1 MKSFNRIKNI
11 AFLAFAM
18 TCGMS
23 SCDYLDIVPPEQPD
37 LADANKDREATLGF
51 LYSCYGSIYNP
62 QDYNTLEAGA
72 DEFVAPR
79 LWGEGMQ
86 KIQWDLNEAAS
97 LADGW
102 RWGNYYRFIG
112 QCHLFMQQL
121 PNAHAI
127 SDEEKVKMKAEIDFL
142 LAYYHMCVL
151 FQYGPCPI
159 NDSYIA
165 LDAPTSS
172 FPGRSHFDYVVEW
185 CCNKFEEACEHL
197 PATREGDDW
206 GRATSVMARALQAR
220 MRLYAA
226 SKLWN
231 GEFPFRDWK
240 NKNYETPGYGL
251 ELVSMNYDKGK
262 WDKALAACQLALQ
275 EAEKAGHKLFT
286 LQDSEALRSQENVAL
301 PYVPFHD
308 NFSGSDAAKN
318 EEFCKHVM
326 LMRYLMTTRVNEGNK
341 ELIWGIANQGNIIV
355 GSLPHRTIKNN
366 QGTWKGGWGG
376 VNPTL
381 NALARFYKEDGKP
394 IEESDLKNPKWYESA
409 NIEGRKN
416 IIKFNTKREPRYY
429 AWVAFDDGDMGS
441 QLANG
446 QPLRMQL
453 RNSEQHGYNPALF
466 NRDNCETGFL
476 NQKFIQPK
484 FQHTPGGENNVSK
497 PRPLIRMAEL
507 YLNLAECYANL
518 NQNDEALKNLNIIR
532 KRAGVPELTSADIT
546 GEHTCMEWVQNERAN
561 ELWLEG
567 QRYYDI
573 RRWMIAPMTMRDGVR
588 LGLDAL
594 HLDPTFEEFNKPVEI
609 TQNFKWTNRMY
620 VSPIFKNEVY
630 KNPQFVQFPGY

>member
-1 MKSFNRIKNI
+1 MKYFNRFKNI
-11 AFLAFAM
+11 AFLALAM
-18 TCGMS
+18 TCGMT

-37 LADANKDREATLGF
+37 LADANKDRAATLGF

-62 QDYNTLEAGA
+62 QDYSTLEAGA
-72 DEFVAPR
+72 DEFVLPR
-79 LWGEGMQ
+79 LWEEGMQ
-86 KIQWDLNEAAS
+86 KIQWNLNEAAS

-112 QCHLFMQQL
+112 QCHLFMKEL
-121 PNAHAI
+121 PNAHAV
-127 SDEEKVKMKAEIDFL
+127 SDEEKVQMKAEIDFL

-159 NDSYIA
+159 NDSY
-165 LDAPTSS
+165 LPQDAPTSS

-197 PATREGDDW
+197 PATREGDEW

-231 GEFPFRDWK
+231 GGFPFRSWK

-251 ELVSMNYDKGK
+251 ELVSMEEDKEK
-262 WDKALAACQLALQ
+262 WNKALAACQLAMQ
-275 EAEKAGHKLFT
+275 EAEKAGHKLFSIE
-286 LQDSEALRSQENVAL
+286 DSEALRKQENVQL
-301 PYVPFHD
+301 PFVPYHD
-308 NFSGSDAAKN
+308 NFSGPEAAAN
-318 EEFCKHVM
+318 EDFCKHVM
-326 LMRYLMTTRVNEGNK
+326 LMRYMMTTRVNEGNR
-341 ELIWGIANQGNIIV
+341 ELIWGIAGQGNIII

-366 QGTWKGGWGG
+366 QGTWKGGYSG

-394 IEESDLKNPKWYESA
+394 IKESELKDAKWYESA
-409 NIEGRKN
+409 MIEGRKN
-416 IIKFNTKREPRYY
+416 IIKFNTRREPRYY
-429 AWVAFDDGDMGS
+429 AWVAFDDGDMGC
-441 QLANG
+441 QVANG
-446 QPLRMQL
+446 SPLRLEL
-453 RNSEQHGYNPALF
+453 RNSELHGYNPSLF

-484 FQHTPGGENNVSK
+484 FQHTPGGENNIAK

-507 YLNLAECYANL
+507 YLNLAECYAAL
-518 NQNDEALKNLNIIR
+518 NQNDKAIENLNVIR

-546 GEHTCMEWVQNERAN
+546 GETTCMEWVQNERAN

-567 QRYYDI
+567 HRYYDI
-573 RRWMIAPMTMRDGVR
+573 RRWMIAPKTMSAGVR

-609 TQNFKWTNRMY
+609 TQRFNWNNRMY